1 MPVAARMTWD
11 RLQWGQ
17 SGGEDIAKRL
27 QTNIKLVS
35 DFYDGLKN
43 DPQAQI
49 ERALEQLA
57 DEINRG
63 RHETASV
70 GSLSTIASYDDVQD
84 DSGWDQIIRDLGNHG
99 IHESVVAQYR
109 VFIVDWILKAINSGQ
124 LSTEKIPV
132 TPIAEESHKYLVE
145 QGILP
150 LSCMSCLFRCILT
163 IF

>member
-1 MPVAARMTWD
+1 MTWD

-17 SGGEDIAKRL
+17 GGGEDIATRL

-57 DEINRG
+57 NEISKG
-63 RHETASV
+63 RHETASI
-70 GSLSTIASYDDVQD
+70 GSLSTIAAYDDVQD

-99 IHESVVAQYR
+99 IQENLVAEYR

-124 LSTEKIPV
+124 LTEMIPV
-132 TPIAEESHKYLVE
+132 TPVVEENHEYPVE
-145 QGILP
+145 QGMLGSSSISRTSP
-150 LSCMSCLFRCILT
+150 LESSSSV
-163 IF
+163 